1 MDRPL
6 FSEMLLERRMQLGL
20 SIKQASNVLRLKED
34 VLIAFEEGDFDSIP
48 KSGYA
53 QGMLSSYARYLG
65 LNAKTVVNQFTEDLR
80 AYESEMAV
88 NDMRR
93 RRRGEDNPDG
103 PLYETPQAMATRSR
117 RTYVES
123 HGYLP
128 TAGGFAGDMGDFAT
142 TSSPRRRMAL
152 EGHAEPQQDGGAGTY
167 GRSGAGTYPQG
178 RPYNLRV
185 PTSPG
190 GTPLVQNARPY
201 SSYSQGAYG
210 TGAGSYGSAGAG
222 QGYGSDI
229 TTRRVMP
236 SQYQD
241 DMRLDNAGGTYQSAS
256 SMAGRRSSRNIA
268 STQRPNVRRRSSASS
283 RGQGGSRNGRRQQ
296 EQNRG
301 IVGMFQNLLAERSVV
316 LVLIFALLTLAIT
329 VVIISTIHSCVGQ
342 PSTERSVTVGSKE
355 NTEQSKESSESKSSS
370 QSVSKEEEQRTRQEA
385 ADAKKAESSST
396 ATERTIEVSVAEG
409 EVTWLEIEYEG
420 NSDVAETVTGP
431 WNRTYTVRQGLI
443 ISANKT
449 SAVTVTENGKKLEFD
464 SKASGLGTI
473 TIQVAKKA
481 DSTNGNAS
489 VNGQNGTTQNN
500 GQSQSNN
507 GQQTG
512 ANGGTQTN
520 ANGTTG
526 TGTDTDAQQTG
537 GQNTQGGQTTNPNGI
552 PEGYD
557 LDEET
562 GAYYG
567 PDGWYE
573 NGTFHSY

>member
-88 NDMRR
+88 SDMRR

-152 EGHAEPQQDGGAGTY
+152 EGHAEPQQDSGPGGY
-167 GRSGAGTYPQG
+167 NRSGTGAYPQG

-201 SSYSQGAYG
+201 SSYSQG
-210 TGAGSYGSAGAG
+210 SYGSGGYGSTGAG

-268 STQRPNVRRRSSASS
+268 STQRPNVRRRSSGAS

-296 EQNRG
+296 ERNTG
-301 IVGMFQNLLAERSVV
+301 IVGMLQSLFAERSVV
-316 LVLIFALLTLAIT
+316 LALIFAVLTLVIT

-355 NTEQSKESSESKSSS
+355 TTEQSKETDSKSSS
-370 QSVSKEEEQRTRQEA
+370 QTVSKEEEQRTRQEA

-396 ATERTIEVSVAEG
+396 ATERTIEVSVADG

-431 WNRTYTVRQGLI
+431 WSRTYTVRQGLI
-443 ISANKT
+443 IRANKT

-481 DSTNGNAS
+481 DGSGSNNATS
-489 VNGQNGTTQNN
+489 GQNGNSQTN
-500 GQSQSNN
+500 GQSQTTN

-520 ANGTTG
+520 ANGTTTAG
-526 TGTDTDAQQTG
+526 EDTDAQQTS
-537 GQNTQGGQTTNPNGI
+537 GQSAQGGQTTNPNGI